1 MLANARSSGKERSSY
16 KQKDSST
23 PAFEEKPRNNQE
35 KVFGI

>member
-16 KQKDSST
+16 NHKDSST
-23 PAFEEKPRNNQE
+23 STFEENPRNNQE